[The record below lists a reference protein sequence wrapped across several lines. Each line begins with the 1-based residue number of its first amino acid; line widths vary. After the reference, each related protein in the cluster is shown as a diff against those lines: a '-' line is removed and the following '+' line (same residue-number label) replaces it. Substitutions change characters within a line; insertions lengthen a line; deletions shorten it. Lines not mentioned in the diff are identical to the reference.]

1 MFVFMTAILATG
13 VCVMVVI
20 FFMQSHRASRQ
31 LASLRVEL
39 DSNVRSVLSDDAKL
53 EEQLIQRLIDGP
65 DVRQS
70 VDKYRTARAAL
81 LPGAGHKWN
90 EQMLTKRMQDDAGRQ
105 AAEIKQKAFYSTA
118 IALVLTIFIFA
129 CATLA
134 VYAAFSAPSD
144 PSQLPAPITS
154 SGPPQQSVNP

>member
-1 MFVFMTAILATG
+1 MTAIVASG
-13 VCVMVVI
+13 VCVMIVI

-39 DSNVRSVLSDDAKL
+39 DSNARSVLSDDARL
-53 EEQLIQRLIDGP
+53 EEQLIQRLIDRS

-90 EQMLTKRMQDDAGRQ
+90 EQMLTRRMQEDAGRQ
-105 AAEIKQKAFYSTA
+105 AAEIKQKAFYTTA
-118 IALVLTIFIFA
+118 IALVFTIFIFA
-129 CATLA
+129 STTLA
-134 VYAAFSAPSD
+134 VYAAFSASKN
-144 PSQLPAPITS
+144 PSQLPIPITG
-154 SGPPQQSVNP
+154 SGLPQQSANP